1 MSKKASLM
9 NLARPAAV
17 ESFIKSGDV
26 PPAIVATQTPAES
39 PRVEVVEPPAQEPA
53 VEVVAPKPVRT
64 RKPVN
69 EFGGG
74 EKKTSF
80 TLDRDLHRQLKVL
93 AIQKDRKLQDLF
105 NEAVQSYLKRHT
117 AA

>member
-26 PPAIVATQTPAES
+26 PAATVATQTPAES
-39 PRVEVVEPPAQEPA
+39 PRVEVVEAPAQEPTA
-53 VEVVAPKPVRT
+53 EVVVPKLSRS
-64 RKPVN
+64 RKPTN
-69 EFGGG
+69 ELGGG

-117 AA
+117 TA